1 MRLLAAMLAQ
11 TAILLGAALVGG
23 FVLPRRDLLSA
34 APARHVSRAAAV
46 DLSGDG
52 GVVKVSTDGGSGSPA
67 FDEDGAVALLTRAAG
82 A

>member
-1 MRLLAAMLAQ
+1 MLAQ
-11 TAILLGAALVGG
+11 TMILLGAALVGG
-23 FVLPRRDLLSA
+23 FVVPRRDLLSA

-52 GVVKVSTDGGSGSPA
+52 GVVKVSSEGSGSPA